1 MSDNKT
7 TKDKGKVV
15 NFIVNTMLVVV
26 VIFSIMVSFSAYVS
40 KVGSGVPSFMGFRP
54 FSIQSD
60 SMSPFFNKGDLIID
74 RKVNDPADLQIGD
87 VITFWTIIEGKQ
99 VLNSHRIIDIADY
112 GNYMYFDTKGD
123 ANSIAD
129 TTGVH
134 QNDIV
139 GKYLF
144 HIPALG
150 TVLDF
155 LQTGT
160 GFFIVIVIPVFI
172 FFVTQVV
179 SFFKALFAYQA
190 EKVRLQIKQEE
201 QMAKQK
207 ESAE

>member
-15 NFIVNTMLVVV
+15 NFIVNTLLVVV
-26 VIFSIMVSFSAYVS
+26 VLFSIIVSFSAYVS
-40 KVGSGVPSFMGFRP
+40 KVGNGVPSFLGFRP

-74 RKVNDPADLQIGD
+74 RKVDDPADLKIGD

-99 VLNSHRIIDIADY
+99 VLNSHRIFDISDY
-112 GNYMYFDTKGD
+112 GNYIYFETKGD
-123 ANSIAD
+123 ANSIID

-201 QMAKQK
+201 QQAKQK